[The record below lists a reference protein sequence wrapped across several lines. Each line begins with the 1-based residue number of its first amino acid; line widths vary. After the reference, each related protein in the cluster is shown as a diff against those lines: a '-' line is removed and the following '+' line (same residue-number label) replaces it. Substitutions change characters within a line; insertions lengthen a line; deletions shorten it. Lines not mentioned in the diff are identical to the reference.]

1 MVPKLDWSKPVVLLD
16 FDGVLNSISWF
27 GKVPKKSSSFLGYHK
42 SLINP
47 VLAKKVAGLIRDYDC
62 SVIVC
67 SSFRITLSDAEL
79 QELLSEHGIP
89 FHGSTP
95 FSSEHRTVE
104 IQDYVSRFP
113 EGSRWIVIDDSV
125 DPLEFEGHVV
135 RPRDGLVDEDFDRAR
150 ELLDRQA

>member
-1 MVPKLDWSKPVVLLD
+1 M
-16 FDGVLNSISWF
+16 
-27 GKVPKKSSSFLGYHK
+27 HK
-42 SLINP
+42 FCAATRS
-47 VLAKKVAGLIRDYDC
+47 
-62 SVIVC
+62 
-67 SSFRITLSDAEL
+67 T
-79 QELLSEHGIP
+79 P

-135 RPRDGLVDEDFDRAR
+135 RPRDGLVDEDLDRAR